1 MLVNKREYQRP
12 RCPDCDSFLLLE
24 QVSLKGKTYQIGA
37 DGLISD
43 VNLTPNAPEIPQY
56 QFLICSRCE
65 QSFEIKYDKQGRICR
80 GSRS

>member
-1 MLVNKREYQRP
+1 MFLSKKEYQQP
-12 RCPDCDSFLLLE
+12 VCPNCQSFLLLE

-65 QSFEIKYDKQGRICR
+65 QSYEIKYDKLGRICR
-80 GSRS
+80 GAKS